1 MKKFLSIFLLFIVL
15 GCTKEWNFYVIDDN
29 VKEYSLSELK
39 SLETDVIYET
49 VVEKEIRKVEWK
61 GVPSD
66 TLGEGD
72 IINYISEDLYLVSV
86 PYNVDTILAYKKE
99 GKNIPKE
106 EGGPLKI
113 AVDPSY
119 GCKCNW
125 LKYLKIVEFVDSKNS
140 LSVHGEVTNILYFSP
155 RDLNIFYSIEDII
168 ENRYNRANLNKILD
182 KAICKSRAENIT
194 FIAES
199 DRKTFDLYEIKD
211 MNPEIVYE
219 NGFNVPS
226 LNLKNIKAIKIE

>member
-15 GCTKEWNFYVIDDN
+15 GCTEKWNFYVIDDN

-49 VVEKEIRKVEWK
+49 VVEKEIRKVKWE

-66 TLGEGD
+66 ALGGGD
-72 IINYISEDLYLVSV
+72 IINYISEDLYMVSV
-86 PYNVDTILAYKKE
+86 PSNVAVILAYKKE
-99 GKNIPKE
+99 GKNVSKK

-140 LSVHGEVTNILYFSP
+140 LSVYGEVTNILYFSP

-168 ENRYNRANLNKILD
+168 ENRYNRVNLNKILD
-182 KAICKSRAENIT
+182 KAICKSRAEKIT
-194 FIAES
+194 FITEN

-219 NGFNVPS
+219 NGFNIPS
-226 LNLKNIKAIKIE
+226 LNLKNINAIKIE